1 MCVSTA
7 VIAVSPPAAA
17 KLTARIAELEADLK
31 ERDARIVDILAE
43 GEALSRKQSTFEEKL
58 KALRAQLKAAQA
70 DRDARKEEVLAGER
84 GGGGRLYV
92 IFWAPHARSRCL
104 PLQLRSD

>member
-1 MCVSTA
+1 MLLSETA
-7 VIAVSPPAAA
+7 HRPFLPPYAPA
-17 KLTARIAELEADLK
+17 KLSARITELEAEVS

-70 DRDARKEEVLAGER
+70 DRDARKEEVLAGELA
-84 GGGGRLYV
+84 GGCMCVG
-92 IFWAPHARSRCL
+92 
-104 PLQLRSD
+104 